1 MLINFIGSA
10 LNKKIDQPSL
20 IFVALPVALFLIFSS
35 PAQAQLAAGATLTPA
50 EIAQE
55 SLRRQEQRTREQQQQ
70 LLPKA
75 DVLQPSTETA
85 ISTELAPETPCF
97 QIQSISV
104 ETGSYWNFGA
114 LASAATP
121 FLKRC
126 IGVQGLRKIAAAL
139 DARLIAMGYV
149 TTRVS
154 LPKQNLS
161 EGKLSFF
168 LHEGRIEQIV
178 MQKPDAQNNQPDE
191 RWGTWKNAFPIAE
204 GKLLNI
210 RDLEQG
216 VEQMKRLPSQTVS
229 TKIEPGREPDTSIVR
244 IERRA
249 GDFKERL
256 RGGVT
261 VDNSGSEALG
271 RAQLSGY
278 LSLDNLAGLNDIFSL
293 SSNIN
298 AQQPNPTHRSYGVS
312 ASYNIPFGYHSLN
325 FSMNSSRFAQYVQ
338 GTTARFLSSGSSN
351 GADVKWNFLAWRSA
365 SAKAGVYAGTSTR
378 RAESFLDDVE
388 LVVQRRRTSAFEA
401 GLTYKQFVGQGTVD
415 ADLGYRMGMPWNQAQ
430 DDLPGAATG
439 GVTLRPRIFSFSGAL
454 NQPFKLFEKN
464 IQYSASLRAQFTRDA
479 TLSIDQISIGGRG
492 SVRGFDGDSVLLAE
506 SGVIVRNEFSSALPV
521 IAQLQS
527 NMFVALDFGRV
538 SGASAANLVG
548 KTLAGVALGTR
559 GSWHGW
565 LFDFSLATRLSK
577 PEKFRTRRFNPY
589 LAMTYAL

>member
-1 MLINFIGSA
+1 MLINLIESA

-35 PAQAQLAAGATLTPA
+35 PAQAQLAAGTTLTPA

-85 ISTELAPETPCF
+85 INTELAPETPCF

-104 ETGSYWNFGA
+104 ETSSYWNFGS
-114 LASAATP
+114 LATAATP

-126 IGVQGLRKIAAAL
+126 IGVQGLRKIAAVL

-168 LHEGRIEQIV
+168 LHEGRISDV
-178 MQKPDAQNNQPDE
+178 LMVKPDAQNSLPDDS
-191 RWGTWKNAFPIAE
+191 WGTWKNAFPIAK

-216 VEQMKRLPSQTVS
+216 VEQMKRLPSQAVS
-229 TKIEPGREPDTSIVR
+229 TKIEPGEEPDTSIVR
-244 IERRA
+244 IERQA
-249 GDFKERL
+249 GDFRERL

-261 VDNSGSEALG
+261 LDNSGSEALG

-325 FSMNSSRFAQYVQ
+325 FSVNTSRFAQFVQ

-351 GADVKWNFLAWRSA
+351 GADAKWNFLAWRSA

-388 LVVQRRRTSAFEA
+388 LVVQRRRTSALEA
-401 GLTYKQFVGQGTVD
+401 GLTFKQFVGQGSFD
-415 ADLGYRMGMPWNQAQ
+415 ADIGYRMGMPWNQAQ
-430 DDLPGAATG
+430 DDLPSAASG

-454 NQPFKLFEKN
+454 NQPFKLFEKT
-464 IQYSASLRAQFTRDA
+464 IQYSSSVRAQFTRDA
-479 TLSIDQISIGGRG
+479 TLSIDQISIGSRG

-521 IAQLQS
+521 IAELQS

-538 SGASAANLVG
+538 SGVSSANLVG
-548 KTLAGVALGTR
+548 QNLAGFAIGTR

-565 LFDFSLATRLSK
+565 QFDLSFATPVSK
-577 PEKFRTRRFNPY
+577 PEKFRTRRLNPY